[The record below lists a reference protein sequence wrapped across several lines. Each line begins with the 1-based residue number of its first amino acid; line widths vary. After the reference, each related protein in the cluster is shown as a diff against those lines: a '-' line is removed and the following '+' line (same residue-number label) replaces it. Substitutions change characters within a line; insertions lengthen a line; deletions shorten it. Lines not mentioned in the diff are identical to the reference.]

1 MQRFDNTPIADT
13 RLFLTLRLAAAFACG
28 AAMPFAYAPYDMKWL
43 ALVALTGWVLLLL
56 FGRPWATGYAFG
68 LGWFGLGAWWLAPT
82 LHTFGPLP
90 WIWAGLAV
98 ACVGAALAVFP
109 ALLAWSA
116 QTLAYGQ
123 RGRMLMLLPLLAV
136 AEEWLR
142 GNLFTGLPWTPL
154 GSLLL
159 DTPAIGWAA
168 IAGVYGATLLP
179 VGLAVALAA
188 LLAGVGLSRTALAAL
203 GVLLLA
209 GFFAPQPYQAE
220 GEAHR
225 VALVQA
231 NIPQILKWDADFLND
246 TMARYARLSDEAAQ
260 HSDIIIWP
268 EAAVPLFLEGAPQ
281 WREWLLEHMQGWDRQ
296 LLFGGLKLA
305 GQATGAEDARQG
317 LDGRGAHNGLFLFTP
332 GESELQFVGKKH
344 LVPFGEYVPAW
355 IPFLHKLVPGI
366 ADFRPT
372 ADAGVLQPDGGRFG
386 SLVCYEAIFPEQAR
400 QRAQTASVL
409 INVTNDAWYGESP
422 ATWQHMQAARMRAV
436 ETGRYL
442 LRAANTGVSAIIAPD
457 GRVVNSMP
465 WFEQGVVYG
474 EYRDATQ
481 QTPYLRGGDLWLLLL
496 LIPILIIVVYPRR
509 LEL

>member
-1 MQRFDNTPIADT
+1 MQRFDSTSVADT

-28 AAMPFAYAPYDMKWL
+28 AAMPFAYAPYDLKWL
-43 ALVALTGWVLLLL
+43 ALVALTGWILLLHI
-56 FGRPWATGYAFG
+56 GRPWATGYAFG
-68 LGWFGLGAWWLAPT
+68 LGWFALGAWWLAPT

-90 WIWAGLAV
+90 WIWAVLAV

-116 QTLAYGQ
+116 QQLSFGKK
-123 RGRMLMLLPLLAV
+123 GRMLLLLPLLAV
-136 AEEWLR
+136 GEEWLR
-142 GNLFTGLPWTPL
+142 GHLLTGLPWTPL

-168 IAGVYGATLLP
+168 VTGVYGATLLP
-179 VGLAVALAA
+179 VGLAAALAA
-188 LLAGVGLSRTALAAL
+188 LLGGIGFSRYAWAAL
-203 GVLLLA
+203 SLLLLA
-209 GFFAPQPYQAE
+209 GFFAPQAYQAD
-220 GEAHR
+220 GPRHR

-231 NIPQILKWDADFLND
+231 NIPQRLKWDADFLND
-246 TMARYARLSDEAAQ
+246 TMARYARLSAEAARR
-260 HSDIIIWP
+260 SDIIIWP
-268 EAAVPLFLEGAPQ
+268 EVAVPLFLERAPE
-281 WREWLLEHMQGWDRQ
+281 WRKWLLERMQGWGKP

-305 GQATGAEDARQG
+305 GDGAGAEKGKGGQ
-317 LDGRGAHNGLFLFTP
+317 DGRGAHNGLYLFTP
-332 GESELQFVGKKH
+332 GESKLLFVGKRH

-355 IPFLHKLVPGI
+355 IPFLHALVPGI

-372 ADAGVLQPDGGRFG
+372 ADSGVLQPEGGRFG

-400 QRAQTASVL
+400 QRARTAAVL
-409 INVTNDAWYGESP
+409 VNVTNDAWYGKSP

-465 WFEQGVVYG
+465 WFTQGVVYG

-481 QTPYLRGGDLWLLLL
+481 QTPYLRRGDSLLLFL
-496 LIPILIIVVYPRR
+496 LIPLLIIVIYPRR
-509 LEL
+509 LTL

>member
-1 MQRFDNTPIADT
+1 MQQFDNTPVADT
-13 RLFLTLRLAAAFACG
+13 GVFVSLRLAMAFVCG
-28 AAMPFAYAPYDMKWL
+28 AAMPFAYAPYDLKWL
-43 ALVALTGWVLLLL
+43 AVVALTGWILLIL

-90 WIWAGLAV
+90 WVWATLAV
-98 ACVGAALAVFP
+98 ACVGAALAIFP
-109 ALLAWSA
+109 ALLAWMA
-116 QTLAYGQ
+116 QTLAHGM
-123 RGRMLMLLPLLAV
+123 RGRILLLLPLLAV
-136 AEEWLR
+136 GEEWLR
-142 GNLFTGLPWTPL
+142 GHLFTGLPWTPL

-168 IAGVYGATLLP
+168 ILGVYGATLLP
-179 VGLAVALAA
+179 VGLAAALVA
-188 LLAGVGLSRTALAAL
+188 LLAGVGSSRIALAAL
-203 GVLLLA
+203 SLLLLA
-209 GFFAPQPYQAE
+209 GYFAPQAYQAE
-220 GEAHR
+220 GPVHR

-231 NIPQILKWDADFLND
+231 NIPQIVKWDADFLSD
-246 TMARYARLSDEAAQ
+246 TMARYARLSDEAAER
-260 HSDIIIWP
+260 SDIIIWP

-281 WREWLLEHMQGWDRQ
+281 WRQWLLERMQGWDRQ

-305 GQATGAEDARQG
+305 EKGRGAESDKGG

-332 GESELQFVGKKH
+332 GESEFQFVGKKH

-372 ADAGVLQPDGGRFG
+372 ADAGVLQLGGGRFG

-400 QRAQTASVL
+400 QRARTAVVL
-409 INVTNDAWYGESP
+409 VNVTNDAWYGVTP
-422 ATWQHMQAARMRAV
+422 ATWQHLQAARMRAV

-474 EYRDATQ
+474 EYRESTA
-481 QTPYLRGGDLWLLLL
+481 QTPYLRGGDLLLLLL
-496 LIPILIIVVYPRR
+496 LIPLLIIVFYPRR
-509 LEL
+509 LVL